1 MNTAPHQAF
10 ADALRGFYAISPH
23 HDIISWAVDN
33 IDFSEDVSAERARL
47 DLTLSPFLVEP
58 LRAWEFSG
66 HIREVAVCGIEQH
79 GKTLLEVIGVLYNFV
94 DKPSSN
100 LCIYPSEEDAADIN
114 RTKYEPLIRKIPEL
128 AAELARPY
136 SSKKDRYIFGAATMF
151 FQGAGKKIMSKSC
164 KVVVLDEEDHYPTV
178 GVLDAG
184 EDARKRGRS
193 YSESILYRV
202 CTPTVE
208 EGPIWK
214 AFLAGSQGYW
224 TLRCQHCGELT
235 MRSCDLHNLQFES
248 SYDEARR
255 IYVATPGSERLIC
268 PKCKHEHVESDKFA
282 MNREGAYVHK
292 FPDRLELRPSFQ
304 FGALCSLFPFMS
316 WGRIAEKILECGK
329 RADIRAHYELD
340 NSFRGLPYREREI
353 ATEDI
358 ENLKVHFYH
367 DRPPAAEIELV
378 FVVSDTQDLFS
389 PTGVFA
395 LDCCDNLW
403 LLEYDNLTYLW
414 LSPAEREEIARREG
428 EVPRTVEDALT
439 TPVRFRDGES
449 IAPLFHVVDYRGHRQ
464 REVADYAATHR
475 NVIMYA
481 GAALRGETWKAS
493 TKNPRMIIVDA
504 KSFQRTLIWYLYNQ
518 KNRAT
523 NYLYL
528 PDTLAKKYQAEISC
542 VQPDKTRRSGHLPEN
557 WAPAGDAVHDAFDV
571 LKMAYFAVDFAV
583 KSFNRTRF
591 RVGKSPALLRRWRAH
606 DERRAA
612 GK

>member
-1 MNTAPHQAF
+1 MTPHLIF
-10 ADALRGFYAISPH
+10 TSALRNFYAIAPH
-23 HDIISWAVDN
+23 RDIISWATDS

-47 DLTLSPFLVEP
+47 DLSLSPFLIEP

-66 HIREVAVCGIEQH
+66 RIREVAVCGIEQH

-94 DKPSSN
+94 DKPCSN

-114 RTKYEPLIRKIPEL
+114 RTKYEPLIRKIPSL
-128 AAELARPY
+128 AAELARPF

-164 KVVVLDEEDHYPTV
+164 KIVVLDEEDHYPTV
-178 GVLDAG
+178 GNLDAG

-202 CTPTVE
+202 CTPTTAD
-208 EGPIWK
+208 GPIWK

-224 TLRCQHCGELT
+224 TLRCQYCGELT

-248 SYDEARR
+248 SYDESRR
-255 IYVATPGSERLIC
+255 LYVATPGSERLIC
-268 PKCKHEHVESDKFA
+268 PKCHHEHVEADKFA
-282 MNREGAYVHK
+282 MNREGAYVHQ
-292 FPDRLELRPSFQ
+292 FADRLDLRPSFQ

-316 WGRIAEKILECGK
+316 WGRIAEKVLECGK
-329 RADIRAHYELD
+329 RADIKAHYELD

-358 ENLKVHFYH
+358 ENLKIHFYH
-367 DRPPAAEIELV
+367 DRPKLAEVEMV

-395 LDCCDNLW
+395 LDGNDNLW

-414 LSPAEREEIARREG
+414 LSPAERDEIARREG
-428 EVPRTVEDALT
+428 EVPRTVEDALN
-439 TPVRFRDGES
+439 TPVRFGEGETL
-449 IAPLFHVVDYRGHRQ
+449 APLFHVIDYRGHRQ
-464 REVADYAATHR
+464 REVADYAAAHR

-481 GAALRGETWKAS
+481 GAALRGEAWKAS
-493 TKNPRMIIVDA
+493 KQNARMIIVDA
-504 KSFQRTLIWYLYNQ
+504 KHFQRTLIWQLYNQ
-518 KNRAT
+518 KNKAT
-523 NYLYL
+523 NFLYL
-528 PDTLAKKYQAEISC
+528 PDTLDRKFQAEISC

-557 WAPAGDAVHDAFDV
+557 WAPQGDAVHDAFDV
-571 LKMAYFAVDFAV
+571 LKMAYFAVDFAI
-583 KSFNRTRF
+583 KSFNRARF
-591 RVGKSPALLRRWRAH
+591 RVGTSPALLRRWRAY
-606 DERRAA
+606 DERH
-612 GK
+612 GKK